1 MNNKHFFA
9 LLFDKHRELLKRQQ
23 KLREEATSLGFDI
36 RVFETMF
43 KEAKKSLPPEY
54 NMWSLADEKCPFET
68 LMNFTVMHKGEE
80 VPFLS
85 ETYLY
90 ETIGKDNARTVLSL
104 IRSIYTAAG
113 KSCDV

>member
-1 MNNKHFFA
+1 MNKKHFYT

-23 KLREEATSLGFDI
+23 KLREEASSLGFDI

-43 KEAKKSLPPEY
+43 KEARKDLPKEHS
-54 NMWSLADEKCPFET
+54 MWSLADEKCPFET
-68 LMNFTVMHKGEE
+68 LMNFKVMRKGKE

-90 ETIGKDNARTVLSL
+90 ETVGKGDARTILSL

-113 KSCDV
+113 KPCDV